1 MSTTP
6 GSIASRASS
15 TWQVYCFRDP
25 ALADTVVFLTEAHD
39 EVWRSGTYLW
49 LGDRGEVRTEQ
60 FRKPRP
66 GSPFLGE
73 DSPWRFGP

>member
-1 MSTTP
+1 M
-6 GSIASRASS
+6 
-15 TWQVYCFRDP
+15 
-25 ALADTVVFLTEAHD
+25 FLTEAHD
-39 EVWRSGTYLW
+39 DVWRSGTYLW